1 MTNRSQAVT
10 ARRRVLLGAGAL
22 AAFPFAILPLAGR
35 AQQVTAS
42 ASLQTPPDAGTAQL
56 AARTDAA
63 GHLTIEAQ
71 VNGKAFRFVVDT
83 AAERSVIADDVAAA
97 LGLPSDGTISIN
109 GLTRRLKVPAVIAAR
124 VALGTLQRQDVLMP
138 VLPRALLAADGYLG
152 LDVIA
157 DTRVTFDFRNNRL
170 QVEEPVAI
178 AAAPAS
184 TTLAQVKLTGAKGFL
199 RVADCLVDSIASNA
213 FIDTGAEISVGNVS
227 LLNALRQR
235 NRNLQEISTIVLTG
249 VTGGEIG
256 AEVIGVDRI
265 RLQNLSFTN
274 GTLAISD
281 VPDFATW
288 HLKSRPSLLI
298 GMDYLRQFDR
308 VSIDYRARRA
318 QFELSLAPPKP
329 APGVEVGAMV

>member
-1 MTNRSQAVT
+1 MTHPLNAVS
-10 ARRRVLLGAGAL
+10 RRAALMGTGA
-22 AAFPFAILPLAGR
+22 FAVLPLISQ

-42 ASLQTPPDAGTAQL
+42 ASLQSAPDPAAAQL
-56 AARTDAA
+56 VAHSDEAQ
-63 GHLTIEAQ
+63 HLTIE
-71 VNGKAFRFVVDT
+71 VHINKKAFRFVVDT

-97 LGLPSDGTISIN
+97 LGLPSAGTVSIN

-124 VALGTLQRQDVLMP
+124 VEIGPFQRPDVLMP

-157 DTRVTFDFRNNRL
+157 DTRVTFDFRNSRL
-170 QVEEPVAI
+170 QVEEPAVT
-178 AAAPAS
+178 AAAPGS
-184 TTLAQVKLTGAKGFL
+184 TTLAEVRLTGARGYL

-249 VTGGEIG
+249 VTGGEIS

-308 VSIDYRARRA
+308 ISIDYRARRA
-318 QFELSLAPPKP
+318 EFELSLAPPKP
-329 APGVEVGAMV
+329 TPGVEVGTAAA